1 MRDYKNVKV
10 PRKYRTTA
18 SRVSVKRVE
27 AGRGSG
33 RAGKGAAGL
42 KSTLLKVLVFVVIAG
57 GSLLGWQAYR
67 LITHADLFQVAGVDV
82 KGVRQISDAELKRIA
97 GVFTGQNIFRVDLD
111 AAVRQARA
119 NPWVKEIRIYRNLP
133 NRISMVVVE
142 RVPYAIL
149 DNGAGRY
156 LMDNE
161 AVVIDRLAKD
171 GASAWPLPVIALKD
185 YKANPGEPA
194 ASEGVAEALTL
205 IAEIAARGGWGLSDV
220 MVKANSPETLSI
232 VYAEHEF
239 KIGSGNY
246 REKLRRLAEVLEDV
260 KQRSLDIAYVDLR
273 PERQAAVMV
282 KETRGK
288 GKIPNNKRQITNKFQ

>member
-1 MRDYKNVKV
+1 M
-10 PRKYRTTA
+10 
-18 SRVSVKRVE
+18 KRVD
-27 AGRGSG
+27 ASRGSG

-42 KSTLLKVLVFVVIAG
+42 KSTLLKVLVLVIIAG
-57 GSLLGWQAYR
+57 GSLLGWQAYQ
-67 LITHADLFQVAGVDV
+67 LITHADLFQVSGVDV
-82 KGVRQISDAELKRIA
+82 KGVRQISDAELKKIA

-119 NPWVKEIRIYRNLP
+119 NPWVKEMRIYRHLP
-133 NRISMVVVE
+133 DRISMVVVE

-149 DNGAGRY
+149 DNGSGRY

-185 YKANPGEPA
+185 YKAKLGEPA
-194 ASEGVAEALTL
+194 ASESVVEALAL
-205 IAEIAARGGWGLSDV
+205 LAEITARGGWRLSDV
-220 MVKANSPETLSI
+220 IVKANSPETLSI

-246 REKLRRLAEVLEDV
+246 GEKLRRLAEVLEDV

-282 KETRGK
+282 KETKGK
-288 GKIPNNKRQITNKFQ
+288 GKIPDNKRQITNKFQ